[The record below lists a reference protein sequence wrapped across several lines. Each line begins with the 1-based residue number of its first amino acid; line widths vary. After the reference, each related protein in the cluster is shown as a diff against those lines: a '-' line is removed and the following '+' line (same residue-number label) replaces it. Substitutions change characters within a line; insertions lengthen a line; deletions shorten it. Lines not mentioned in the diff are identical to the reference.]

1 MSAVAT
7 FVDLLC
13 RRSADD
19 LALVTPLAQW
29 RVGELAV
36 CARSMRAS
44 RGVAGS
50 LHTACSDDVEDFLV
64 SLLAADGFASACLC
78 QPRSCGAQH
87 AWPTQR
93 VEAGLGKVLPKPR
106 ETYWLLSTSGTTGT
120 PKLVAHTLSSL
131 TACTKLD
138 LAAGAHLRWGLLY
151 DPARFAGLQLMLQ
164 ALLGGG
170 TLIVPPDGTL
180 TGAVEFLADQGV
192 NALSA
197 TPTLWRKILMSSAAS
212 RLQLRQATLG
222 GEIADAQV
230 LHAMRHRF
238 PEARI
243 VHIYASTEAG
253 VGFSVKDGQAGFPAS
268 YLQPHGQ
275 PQGVE
280 LRVGPQ
286 NQLLIKKR
294 ASAAAIWDGE
304 NCLSMDAPYFDT
316 GDLVEL
322 RGDRVFFLGRA
333 SGAINVGGNKV
344 MPEVVES
351 VLMQHPA
358 VLAAKVYATASSV
371 VGNLVRADVSLKP
384 QATAPDERALRAELL
399 GACRS
404 RLAKWEVPATI
415 KFVGDIALGAS
426 GKVSRSWSE

>member
-1 MSAVAT
+1 MSAAAT

-19 LALVTPLAQW
+19 LAIVTPLAQW
-29 RVGELAV
+29 RVGDLAV
-36 CARSMRAS
+36 RARAIRAS

-50 LHTACSDDVEDFLV
+50 LYTACSDDVEDFTV

-78 QPRSCGAQH
+78 QPRSSGAQH
-87 AWPTQR
+87 AWPAQR
-93 VEAGLGKVLPKPR
+93 VEAGLDKVLPESG
-106 ETYWLLSTSGTTGT
+106 ETCWLLSTSGTTGT

-131 TACTKLD
+131 TESTKLEPTT
-138 LAAGAHLRWGLLY
+138 GAHMRWGLLY
-151 DPARFAGLQLMLQ
+151 DPARFAGLQLLLQ

-170 TLIVPPDGTL
+170 TLIVPPDGAL
-180 TGAVEFLADQGV
+180 NGAVEFLADQGV

-197 TPTLWRKILMSSAAS
+197 TPTLWRKILMAPAAS
-212 RLQLRQATLG
+212 RLRLRQATLG

-230 LHAMRHRF
+230 LNAMRHRF

-268 YLQPHGQ
+268 YLQPQAQ
-275 PQGVE
+275 PLGVE
-280 LRVGPQ
+280 LRIGSR

-294 ASAAAIWDGE
+294 ASVAAIWDGE
-304 NCLSMDAPYFDT
+304 NCLAMDAPYFDT

-358 VLAAKVYATASSV
+358 VLAAKVYAKPSSV
-371 VGNLVRADVSLKP
+371 VGNLVSADVSLQP
-384 QATAPDERALRAELL
+384 QPTAPDEQALRAELL
-399 GACRS
+399 DACRS
-404 RLAKWEVPATI
+404 QLAKWQVPATI
-415 KFVGDIALGAS
+415 KFVGDIALGAN
-426 GKVSRSWSE
+426 GKISRS